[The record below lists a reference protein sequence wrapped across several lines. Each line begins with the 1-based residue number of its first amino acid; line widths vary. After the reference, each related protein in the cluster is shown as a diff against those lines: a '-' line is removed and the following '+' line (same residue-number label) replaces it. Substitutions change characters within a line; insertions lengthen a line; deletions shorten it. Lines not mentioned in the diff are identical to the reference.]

1 MSGWT
6 PELANII
13 KERRR
18 EAYKDL
24 SGKTAGPRWLR
35 SIAVDLLTFTDR
47 TLERMEEQEEE
58 IKQLKKSQAEV
69 EERALALLYCLDAR
83 DEGESGE
90 DAVLELRRALSRVLV
105 DQQRGE

>member
-6 PELANII
+6 PELASRI

-18 EAYKDL
+18 EAYKEL
-24 SGKTAGPRWLR
+24 SENTAGPRWLR
-35 SIAVDLLTFTDR
+35 SIAVDLLISTDR
-47 TLERMEEQEEE
+47 TLERIEAQDEE

-90 DAVLELRRALSRVLV
+90 DAVLSLRKALSRVLV
-105 DQQRGE
+105 GQQRGE